1 MVRNLL
7 LPAAALLVLTAQGHA
22 DPVDDVVRKEMAM
35 RQIPGVSIAVIK
47 DGKVIKLQGYGFANL
62 EHQVKVRPE
71 TLFQSGSMGKQFT
84 AALVLKLVEDGKI
97 KLDDPVKK
105 YLPKVADAWS
115 KITIRHL
122 LTHTSG
128 LGDPYDRLDFRKDY
142 TDDELLEIEGKVPQL
157 FAPGEK
163 WSYSNMGYHVLGFLC
178 NKVGGKF
185 YAEQLAE
192 RIFKPAGMT
201 TARIISEEDII
212 PNRSAGYEVNGG
224 VLQNQSWV
232 SPVLNTTADGSLY
245 FSMLDLVKWD
255 AALNSNKLFT
265 DAQKKLMWTPVRLNN
280 GKAEP
285 YGFGWSLN
293 DIAGHKHIGHGG
305 AWQGFRT
312 TIMRLVDDKLTVIV
326 LANSGS
332 ANPDTIAR
340 RVAGCYLPDLAPKP
354 LVEIPD
360 KDPQVTASIVKMLDL
375 KGDALRAKL
384 SPEFLKA
391 VPASAFDSSI
401 HELNKSLGAFRRAAL
416 LQTQDQGEGRFY
428 MYRLEYAKGNA
439 TIRIVLSKGG
449 LVDGFLVEPE

>member
-1 MVRNLL
+1 
-7 LPAAALLVLTAQGHA
+7 
-22 DPVDDVVRKEMAM
+22 
-35 RQIPGVSIAVIK
+35 
-47 DGKVIKLQGYGFANL
+47 
-62 EHQVKVRPE
+62 
-71 TLFQSGSMGKQFT
+71 
-84 AALVLKLVEDGKI
+84 
-97 KLDDPVKK
+97 VKK

-115 KITIRHL
+115 KITIRQL

-128 LGDPYDRLDFRKDY
+128 LADPYDRLDFRKDY
-142 TDDELLEIEGKVPQL
+142 TDDELIEIEGKVPLL

-185 YAEQLAE
+185 YADQLTE

-201 TARIISEEDII
+201 TARIISEADII

-232 SPVLNTTADGSLY
+232 APALNTTADGSLY

-280 GKAEP
+280 GKTEP

-293 DIAGHKHIGHGG
+293 EIAGHKHIGHGG

-312 TIMRLVDDKLTVIV
+312 MIMRLVDDKLTVIV
-326 LANSGS
+326 LANSAS
-332 ANPDTIAR
+332 ANPDDLAR
-340 RVAGCYLPDLAPKP
+340 KIAGCYLPDLAPKP
-354 LVEIPD
+354 LAEIAD
-360 KDPQVTASIVKMLDL
+360 NDPQTTAKIVKLLDL

-384 SPEFLKA
+384 SPEFLKS
-391 VPASAFDSSI
+391 VPSSAFDTS
-401 HELNKSLGAFRRAAL
+401 LNDQVKSLGTFRRAAL
-416 LQTQDQGEGRFY
+416 LRTQPEGEGRFY
-428 MYRLEYAKGNA
+428 MYRLEYSKGSMV
-439 TIRIVLSKGG
+439 IRIVLGKGG
-449 LVDGFLVEPE
+449 LVDGFLIEPES

>member
-1 MVRNLL
+1 
-7 LPAAALLVLTAQGHA
+7 
-22 DPVDDVVRKEMAM
+22 MAM

-47 DGKVIKLQGYGFANL
+47 DGKVVKLQGYGFANL

-71 TLFQSGSMGKQFT
+71 TIFQSGSMGKQCT

-105 YLPKVADAWS
+105 YLPQVADAWS

-142 TDDELLEIEGKVPQL
+142 TDDELLEIEGKVPLL

-185 YAEQLAE
+185 YADQLAE

-201 TARIISEEDII
+201 TARIISEADII

-232 SPVLNTTADGSLY
+232 APVLNTTADGSLY
-245 FSMLDLVKWD
+245 FSMLDLIKWD

-280 GKAEP
+280 GKTEP

-293 DIAGHKHIGHGG
+293 EIAGHKHIGHGG

-312 TIMRLVDDKLTVIV
+312 MIMRLVDDKLTVIV

-340 RVAGCYLPDLAPKP
+340 RVAGCYIPDLAPKP
-354 LVEIPD
+354 LAEIPD

-391 VPASAFDSSI
+391 VPANAFDSSI

-416 LQTQDQGEGRFY
+416 LQTQDRGEGRFY

-439 TIRIVLSKGG
+439 TIRLVLNKGG
-449 LVDGFLVEPE
+449 LVDGFMIEPE